1 MLLRP
6 DVVARGH
13 ASSIEVTGIRS
24 RTLQVRL
31 VGASANSGRPIPW
44 TPLHLA
50 HGIWHAKLEMPELR
64 GIYPV
69 ELRVGPGARIL
80 RSDEWL
86 LRVFAKG
93 TFARPSFDTP
103 EDVARWWVQNIP
115 GGAKLVALKRW
126 PRPAFDRR
134 DPRLHR
140 LLVLAYSP
148 TGHPAVHD
156 RLGIFVTACT
166 AAVALYGLYELAR
179 GLVVG
184 DTGEAE
190 AHARTLV
197 ALERSLHVFV
207 ETNVQRSRATSDW
220 R

>member
-1 MLLRP
+1 MRIKQIAALAPTLLGLGLPSGTPANPQVLLRP

-13 ASSIEVTGIRS
+13 ASSIEVTGVRS

-69 ELRVGPGARIL
+69 ELRVGRGARIL

-148 TGHPAVHD
+148 TGHPSVHD
-156 RLGIFVTACT
+156 RLGIFVTAVRDGYGGHWRLLEAT
-166 AAVALYGLYELAR
+166 AVP
-179 GLVVG
+179 
-184 DTGEAE
+184 
-190 AHARTLV
+190 
-197 ALERSLHVFV
+197 
-207 ETNVQRSRATSDW
+207 
-220 R
+220 